1 MIFIKIKKLLKIIIL
16 CAGKLIK
23 NRYIIIVVKI
33 DFWEEF
39 VVSPIIDNYK
49 DNFINLLQLSN
60 NIVAMKIKDKSVIL
74 ISLYAN
80 EE

>member
-1 MIFIKIKKLLKIIIL
+1 M
-16 CAGKLIK
+16 IK
-23 NRYIIIVVKI
+23 NRYIIIVIKI
-33 DFWEEF
+33 DFSEEF
-39 VVSPIIDNYK
+39 IVSSVIDNFK

-60 NIVAMKIKDKSVIL
+60 NNIAMKRKNKSVIL